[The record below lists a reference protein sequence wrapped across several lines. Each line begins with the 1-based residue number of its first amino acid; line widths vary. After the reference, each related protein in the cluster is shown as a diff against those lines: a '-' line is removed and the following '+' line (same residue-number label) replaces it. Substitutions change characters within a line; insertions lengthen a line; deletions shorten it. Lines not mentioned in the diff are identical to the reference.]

1 MRKSPVPWCSVTAW
15 VLLPNLEILCTQTNM
30 DSMRQKGLQ
39 QGQGARVTGLAHAEE
54 NKAKPVSLGPY
65 G

>member
-1 MRKSPVPWCSVTAW
+1 MPWCSLTAW
-15 VLLPNLEILCTQTNM
+15 ALLPSLEELCTQTNM

-39 QGQGARVTGLAHAEE
+39 QGQGARVTELAHAEE
-54 NKAKPVSLGPY
+54 NKAKPVSLEPY